1 MQQRT
6 PTRSCVLIKER
17 PLFFLKVLLF
27 GGTSAWSWGFP
38 GLSPHQPSAA
48 FGDSQH
54 LAGLASNPVR
64 SGHWGGSEPGGA
76 QDQFIVLDPPQ
87 TEQSI
92 GVVPKLGG
100 IALQDLHFETEAV
113 VEVNV
118 QGREDSSSV
127 GMAGFDQTLGKL
139 ALLVV
144 IEPGEARPRRMVFE
158 TGRTVV

>member
-1 MQQRT
+1 M
-6 PTRSCVLIKER
+6 
-17 PLFFLKVLLF
+17 
-27 GGTSAWSWGFP
+27 
-38 GLSPHQPSAA
+38 
-48 FGDSQH
+48 
-54 LAGLASNPVR
+54 
-64 SGHWGGSEPGGA
+64 
-76 QDQFIVLDPPQ
+76 LDPPQ